1 VARLFAPTS
10 FVNVAVPASP
20 ALDPASQAIVDK
32 AILPY
37 AGNANLS
44 NSDWWGIP
52 VAYADAATQLKT
64 VTCYLYWCDRPM
76 APQRIPAHA
85 APTLG
90 SDHHLAVIDAAAG
103 TELALWAAENGA
115 SGWRAGV
122 RWLSAIDGSGVNC
135 RPGETVCGGA
145 NVAGFSLTAGI
156 VRPEEI
162 AQGHIDHALMITTP
176 YTRSGYVA
184 CPAANSDG
192 QYADPAAMP
201 VGARLQLDPA
211 LDVNALAIPTWKKV
225 VARAL
230 QQYGAYV
237 VDTGGSLSIRA
248 ESTAL
253 RGYDAWAKVGVPRG
267 EPNMRDLP
275 WSRMR
280 VLSHVPC

>member
-1 VARLFAPTS
+1 
-10 FVNVAVPASP
+10 
-20 ALDPASQAIVDK
+20 
-32 AILPY
+32 
-37 AGNANLS
+37 
-44 NSDWWGIP
+44 
-52 VAYADAATQLKT
+52 
-64 VTCYLYWCDRPM
+64 
-76 APQRIPAHA
+76 
-85 APTLG
+85 
-90 SDHHLAVIDAAAG
+90 
-103 TELALWAAENGA
+103 
-115 SGWRAGV
+115 V

-267 EPNMRDLP
+267 EPNIRDLP